1 MKEGQGSDRKD
12 QGSAWKTQTEKGMM
26 TLRLPSLARFLD
38 EQGHT
43 INILP
48 GGITLS
54 YPDTS
59 ILSREAIRN

>member
-38 EQGHT
+38 EQGHDKDFT
-43 INILP
+43 RGNYSVLP
-48 GGITLS
+48 RYIDPFEGSHL
-54 YPDTS
+54 
-59 ILSREAIRN
+59 